1 MAFFLNMLNITLIT
15 IGKVKEAYW
24 REAILEYQKRLQP
37 YARLKIEELKAE
49 PFSESTKE
57 KAKKT
62 ESDNIQLYLDKKKT
76 AEIYL
81 LSEHGELFDSPTFAK
96 KMESNQEIVLV
107 IAGTQGFTKDLM
119 TKYPKIS
126 LSPLTFPHELAR
138 VVLLEQLY
146 RAATIISNKD
156 YHY

>member
-1 MAFFLNMLNITLIT
+1 MLNITIIA
-15 IGKVKEAYW
+15 IGKVKEVYW
-24 REAILEYQKRLQP
+24 KEAILEYQKRLGP

-49 PFSESTKE
+49 AFSDSTRE
-57 KAKKT
+57 KAKKA
-62 ESDNIQLYLDKKKT
+62 ESDNIELYLEKKKN

-81 LSEHGELFDSPTFAK
+81 LSEHGELFDSLSFAK
-96 KMESNQEIVLV
+96 KMDKGQEIVLV
-107 IAGTQGFTKDLM
+107 IAGTQGFDKVLAA
-119 TKYPKIS
+119 KYPRIS

-146 RAATIISNKD
+146 RAATILNQKD

>member
-1 MAFFLNMLNITLIT
+1 MLNISIIT

-24 REAILEYQKRLQP
+24 KEVILEYQKRLQP

-49 PFSESTKE
+49 PFSDSTKE

-62 ESDNIQLYLDKKKT
+62 ESDSIQLYLDKKKN

-81 LSEHGELFDSPTFAK
+81 LSEHGELFDSPAFAK
-96 KMESNQEIVLV
+96 KMESGQEIVLV

-119 TKYPKIS
+119 AKYPKIS

-146 RAATIISNKD
+146 RAATIINNKD

>member
-1 MAFFLNMLNITLIT
+1 MLNITIIA
-15 IGKVKEAYW
+15 IGKVKEVYW

-49 PFSESTKE
+49 PFSESTKG

-81 LSEHGELFDSPTFAK
+81 LSEHGELFDSPAFAK

-107 IAGTQGFTKDLM
+107 IAGTQGFAKDLVN
-119 TKYPKIS
+119 KYPKIS

-146 RAATIISNKD
+146 RAATIINKKD

>member
-1 MAFFLNMLNITLIT
+1 MLNITIVT

-24 REAILEYQKRLQP
+24 KEAVLEYQKRLQP

-49 PFSESTKE
+49 SFSDSTKE
-57 KAKKT
+57 KAKKA
-62 ESDNIQLYLDKKKT
+62 ESDNIELYLGKKKN
-76 AEIYL
+76 AEVYL
-81 LSEHGELFDSPTFAK
+81 LSEHGELFDSPAFAK
-96 KMESNQEIVLV
+96 KMESNEEIILV
-107 IAGTQGFTKDLM
+107 IAGTQGFTKDLAV
-119 TKYPKIS
+119 KYSKIS

-146 RAATIISNKD
+146 RAATIINKKD

>member
-1 MAFFLNMLNITLIT
+1 MLNITLVT

-62 ESDNIQLYLDKKKT
+62 ESDNIRLYLDKKKT

-81 LSEHGELFDSPTFAK
+81 LSEHGELFDSLAFAK

-107 IAGTQGFTKDLM
+107 IAGTQGFTKELM

-146 RAATIISNKD
+146 RAATIVSNKD

>member
-1 MAFFLNMLNITLIT
+1 MLNIIIIT

-24 REAILEYQKRLQP
+24 KEAILEYQKRLQP
-37 YARLKIEELKAE
+37 YAKLKIEELKAE
-49 PFSESTKE
+49 SFSGSTKE
-57 KAKKT
+57 KAKKV
-62 ESDNIQLYLDKKKT
+62 EADNIELYLSKKKN

-81 LSEHGELFDSPTFAK
+81 LSEHGELFDSPSFAK
-96 KMESNQEIVLV
+96 KIDSNQEIVLV
-107 IAGTQGFTKDLM
+107 IAGTQGFTKDLAV
-119 TKYPKIS
+119 KYPKIS

-146 RAATIISNKD
+146 RAVTIMNKKD

>member
-1 MAFFLNMLNITLIT
+1 MLNITIIA

-24 REAILEYQKRLQP
+24 KEAILEYQKRLQP

-49 PFSESTKE
+49 PFSDSTKE
-57 KAKKT
+57 KAKKV
-62 ESDNIQLYLDKKKT
+62 ESDNIELYLGKKKN
-76 AEIYL
+76 AEVYL
-81 LSEHGELFDSPTFAK
+81 LSEHGELFDSPSFAK
-96 KMESNQEIVLV
+96 KMESSQEIVLV
-107 IAGTQGFTKDLM
+107 IAGTQGFTKDLAV
-119 TKYPKIS
+119 KYPKIS

-146 RAATIISNKD
+146 RASTIINKKD

>member
-1 MAFFLNMLNITLIT
+1 MLNITIIA
-15 IGKVKEAYW
+15 IGRVKEAYW

-49 PFSESTKE
+49 SFSDSTKE
-57 KAKKT
+57 KAKKD
-62 ESDNIQLYLDKKKT
+62 EADNIELYLNKKKN

-81 LSEHGELFDSPTFAK
+81 LSEHGELFDSPSFAK
-96 KMESNQEIVLV
+96 KIDSNQEIVLV
-107 IAGTQGFTKDLM
+107 IAGAQGFTKDLAV
-119 TKYPKIS
+119 KYPKIS

-146 RAATIISNKD
+146 RAATIINKKD

>member
-1 MAFFLNMLNITLIT
+1 MLNITIIA

-24 REAILEYQKRLQP
+24 KEAVLEYQKRLQP
-37 YARLKIEELKAE
+37 YTRLKIEELKAE
-49 PFSESTKE
+49 PFSDSTKE

-62 ESDNIQLYLDKKKT
+62 ESENIELYLGKKKNS
-76 AEIYL
+76 EVYL

-96 KMESNQEIVLV
+96 KMESSQEIVLV
-107 IAGTQGFTKDLM
+107 IAGTQGFTKDLAA
-119 TKYPKIS
+119 KYPKIS

-146 RAATIISNKD
+146 RATTIINKKD

>member
-1 MAFFLNMLNITLIT
+1 MLNVT
-15 IGKVKEAYW
+15 IIAIGRVKEAYW

-49 PFSESTKE
+49 PFSDSTKE
-57 KAKKT
+57 KAKKA
-62 ESDNIQLYLDKKKT
+62 ESDNIELYLGKKKN

-81 LSEHGELFDSPTFAK
+81 LSEHGELFDSPSFAK
-96 KMESNQEIVLV
+96 KMESNQEIVLI
-107 IAGTQGFTKDLM
+107 IAGTQGFSKDLSA
-119 TKYPKIS
+119 KYPKIS

>member
-1 MAFFLNMLNITLIT
+1 MLNITIIT

-24 REAILEYQKRLQP
+24 KEAILEYQKRLQP

-62 ESDNIQLYLDKKKT
+62 ESDNIELYLNKKKT

-81 LSEHGELFDSPTFAK
+81 LSEHGELFDSPAFAK

-107 IAGTQGFTKDLM
+107 IAGTQGFTKDLVN
-119 TKYPKIS
+119 KYPKIS

-146 RAATIISNKD
+146 RAATIINKKD

>member
-1 MAFFLNMLNITLIT
+1 MLNITI
-15 IGKVKEAYW
+15 IAMGKVKEAYW
-24 REAILEYQKRLQP
+24 KQAILEYQKRLQP
-37 YARLKIEELKAE
+37 YAKLKIEELKAE

-57 KAKKT
+57 KAKKA
-62 ESDNIQLYLDKKKT
+62 EADNIELYLGKKKN

-81 LSEHGELFDSPTFAK
+81 LSEHGELFNSPSFAK

-107 IAGTQGFTKDLM
+107 IAGTQGFTKDLAV
-119 TKYPKIS
+119 KYPKIS

-146 RAATIISNKD
+146 RAATIINKKD